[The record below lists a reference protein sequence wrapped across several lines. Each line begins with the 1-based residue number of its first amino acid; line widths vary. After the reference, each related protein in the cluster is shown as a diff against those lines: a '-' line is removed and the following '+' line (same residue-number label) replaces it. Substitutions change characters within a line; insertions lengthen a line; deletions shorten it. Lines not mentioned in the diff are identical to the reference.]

1 MNKILSLL
9 GLAQKAGRL
18 VLGTDYVCEA
28 LRENKVKMVFLASDA
43 TRLTI
48 DKIEKKVY
56 FYQVPLNKSF
66 NTQELND
73 AIGKTNCKVIGLTDS
88 GFAKKI
94 NEYMEVESE

>member
-1 MNKILSLL
+1 MN
-9 GLAQKAGRL
+9 
-18 VLGTDYVCEA
+18 
-28 LRENKVKMVFLASDA
+28 
-43 TRLTI
+43 
-48 DKIEKKVY
+48 KIEKKVY

-88 GFAKKI
+88 GFTKKI